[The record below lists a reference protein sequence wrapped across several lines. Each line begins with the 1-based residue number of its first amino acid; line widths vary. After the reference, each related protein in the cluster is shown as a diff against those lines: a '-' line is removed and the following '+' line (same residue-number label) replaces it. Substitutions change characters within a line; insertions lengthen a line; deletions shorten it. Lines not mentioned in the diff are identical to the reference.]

1 MSYFEATRLFIASLL
16 SSVYVTLLLR
26 STLKISEHVI
36 ELTHKVNS
44 FGKWTGGISMPPFH
58 LPNEFYPVPYSVS
71 LHSNRP
77 TMMQMMLAMQVTA
90 SQMPPMPIQKAVGYK
105 VMSRLS

>member
-1 MSYFEATRLFIASLL
+1 MDIVRLLL
-16 SSVYVTLLLR
+16 SVYVSLLLR
-26 STLKISEHVI
+26 NTFRISKNVN
-36 ELTHKVNS
+36 ELTHKVNL
-44 FGKWTGGISMPPFH
+44 FGKWKGGIEMPPFH
-58 LPNEFYPVPYSVS
+58 LPNKFYPVRYSVS
-71 LHSNRP
+71 LRSNRP

>member
-26 STLKISEHVI
+26 SVLKISENVI
-36 ELTHKVNS
+36 ELTYKVNL
-44 FGKWTGGISMPPFH
+44 FGKWKGGIEMPPFR
-58 LPNEFYPVPYSVS
+58 LPNKFYPVRYSVS
-71 LHSNRP
+71 LRSNRP

-90 SQMPPMPIQKAVGYK
+90 SQMPPMPIQKAVGYR
-105 VMSRLS
+105 VISRLS